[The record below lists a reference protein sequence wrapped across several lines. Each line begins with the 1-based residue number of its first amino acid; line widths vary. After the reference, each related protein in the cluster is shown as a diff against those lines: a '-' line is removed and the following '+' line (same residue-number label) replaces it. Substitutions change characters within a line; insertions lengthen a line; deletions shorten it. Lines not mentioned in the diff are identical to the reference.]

1 MLTLAKTLA
10 SILVFSFAVA
20 LTATCDMQ
28 QQGVSNTNTMNSNAN
43 VANVT
48 NTSSN
53 ISNSNSTSTITV
65 SEANEPSEYQA
76 TVAIRLEGIGTQPN
90 RALPTLNAKVARN
103 GNDRR
108 MEFTMPAGGHVVYLD
123 KAGTNYL
130 VLPDMKQYAELNQES
145 LGFDVRRMM
154 MPGEIVQQVKTVPG
168 VQRVGEDQYNGRAV
182 IKYQYGST
190 TNTNTNAGQIATQ
203 SFLYVDKATGL
214 PLHSETVSQSTSGQN
229 VQGFTGVRVITDITD
244 ISNTAAPDL
253 FMEPTGMQKVESEQL
268 RAQVN
273 MIFNAIGSMLA
284 QLMNQPQPAASPV
297 ASPSAT
303 AAR

>member
-1 MLTLAKTLA
+1 MLTLVKTFA
-10 SILVFSFAVA
+10 SLLLFSFAVA

-28 QQGVSNTNTMNSNAN
+28 QQGVSNANTANSNVNVSNIAN
-43 VANVT
+43 T
-48 NTSSN
+48 NSN
-53 ISNSNSTSTITV
+53 ISNSTSTVTV

-90 RALPTLNAKVARN
+90 RALPTLSAKVARN

-130 VLPDMKQYAELNQES
+130 ILPDMKQYAELNQES

-168 VQRVGEDQYNGRAV
+168 VTRVGEEQYYGRAV

-190 TNTNTNAGQIATQ
+190 TNTNSNAGQIATQ

-244 ISNTAAPDL
+244 ISTTATADM

-268 RAQVN
+268 RAQIN

-284 QLMNQPQPAASPV
+284 QMMNQPQSAATPA

-303 AAR
+303 ATR

>member
-1 MLTLAKTLA
+1 ML
-10 SILVFSFAVA
+10 FAVSVA

-28 QQGVSNTNTMNSNAN
+28 QSATNTNSANVNSNTSNSFANAN
-43 VANVT
+43 TT
-48 NTSSN
+48 NTS
-53 ISNSNSTSTITV
+53 TTTGVTV

-76 TVAIRLEGIGTQPN
+76 TVAIRLEGIGSQPN
-90 RALPTLNAKVARN
+90 RALPTLSAKVARN

-108 MEFTMPAGGHVVYLD
+108 MELTMPAGGRVIYLD
-123 KAGTNYL
+123 KAGKNYL
-130 VLPDMKQYAELNQES
+130 ILPDMKQYAELNKES
-145 LGFDVRRMM
+145 LGFDVRRML
-154 MPGEIVQQVKTVPG
+154 MPEEIVKQVRAVPG
-168 VQRVGEDQYNGRAV
+168 VQRVGEDQYNGRDV
-182 IKYQYGST
+182 IKYRYGSV
-190 TNTNTNAGQIATQ
+190 TNTNTNAGQVATE

-244 ISNTAAPDL
+244 ISTTAGADI
-253 FMEPTGMQKVESEQL
+253 FAEPTGMQKVESEQL

-273 MIFNAIGSMLA
+273 MVFNAIGAMLA
-284 QLMNQPQPAASPV
+284 QMMNQPQPASTPA

>member
-1 MLTLAKTLA
+1 MLTLIKAFA
-10 SILVFSFAVA
+10 SLLVFSFAVV

-28 QQGVSNTNTMNSNAN
+28 QQGVSNTNVRNSNVNTSNFAN
-43 VANVT
+43 VN
-48 NTSSN
+48 SN

-76 TVAIRLEGIGTQPN
+76 TVAIRLEGIGNQPN
-90 RALPTLNAKVARN
+90 RALPTLSAKVARN
-103 GNDRR
+103 GTDRR
-108 MEFTMPAGGHVVYLD
+108 MEFTMPAGGRVVYLD
-123 KAGTNYL
+123 RAGTNYL
-130 VLPDMKQYAELNQES
+130 ILPDMKQYAELNKDS

-154 MPGEIVQQVKTVPG
+154 MPEEIVKQVRAVPG
-168 VQRVGEDQYNGRAV
+168 VQRVGEEQYQGRDV
-182 IKYQYGST
+182 IKYRYGSV
-190 TNTNTNAGQIATQ
+190 TNTNTNAGQVATE
-203 SFLYVDKATGL
+203 SYLYVDKATGL

-244 ISNTAAPDL
+244 ISTTAGADI
-253 FMEPTGMQKVESEQL
+253 FSEPTGMQKVESEQL

-273 MIFNAIGSMLA
+273 MVFNAIGAMLA
-284 QLMNQPQPAASPV
+284 QMMNQTQTAATPM